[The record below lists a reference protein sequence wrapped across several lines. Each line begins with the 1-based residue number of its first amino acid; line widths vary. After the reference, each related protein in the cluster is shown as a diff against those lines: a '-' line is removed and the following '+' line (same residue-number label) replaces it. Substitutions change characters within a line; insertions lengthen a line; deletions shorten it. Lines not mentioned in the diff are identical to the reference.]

1 MMKVI
6 MKKLIKIT
14 LGVLGIT
21 AVGFFVRQEKRRLKN
36 LRRNIDELNRRQ
48 PPKAHK

>member
-6 MKKLIKIT
+6 MKKLIKVI

-21 AVGFFVRQEKRRLKN
+21 AVCFFVKQEKRRLKN
-36 LRRNIDELNRRQ
+36 LRRNIDELNRKQ
-48 PPKAHK
+48 PPKASK

>member
-6 MKKLIKIT
+6 MKKLIKVI

-21 AVGFFVRQEKRRLKN
+21 AVCFFVKQEKRRLKN
-36 LRRNIDELNRRQ
+36 LRRNIDELNRKQ
-48 PPKAHK
+48 PPKAPK

>member
-14 LGVLGIT
+14 LGVLGLT

-36 LRRNIDELNRRQ
+36 LRRNIDELNRKQ
-48 PPKAHK
+48 PQKTQK

>member
-21 AVGFFVRQEKRRLKN
+21 VIGYFVKQEKRRLKN
-36 LRRNIDELNRRQ
+36 LRRNIDELNR
-48 PPKAHK
+48 K

>member
-1 MMKVI
+1 MTKVI

-21 AVGFFVRQEKRRLKN
+21 AVGFLVRQEKRRLKN
-36 LRRNIDELNRRQ
+36 LRRNIDDLNRKQ
-48 PPKAHK
+48 PPKAPK

>member
-6 MKKLIKIT
+6 MKKLIKVI

-21 AVGFFVRQEKRRLKN
+21 AVCFFVKQENRRLKN
-36 LRRNIDELNRRQ
+36 LRRNIDELNRKQ
-48 PPKAHK
+48 PPKAPK

>member
-14 LGVLGIT
+14 LCVLGIT
-21 AVGFFVRQEKRRLKN
+21 AVGFFVKQEKRRLKN
-36 LRRNIDELNRRQ
+36 LRRNIDELNRKQ
-48 PPKAHK
+48 PPKAPK

>member
-14 LGVLGIT
+14 LGVLGLT
-21 AVGFFVRQEKRRLKN
+21 AFGFFIRQEKRRLKN
-36 LRRNIDELNRRQ
+36 LRRNIDELNRKQ
-48 PPKAHK
+48 PTKAHK

>member
-14 LGVLGIT
+14 LGVFGIT
-21 AVGFFVRQEKRRLKN
+21 ALGFFVRQEKRRLKN
-36 LRRNIDELNRRQ
+36 LRRNLEELNRM
-48 PPKAHK
+48 

>member
-6 MKKLIKIT
+6 MKKLIKVI

-21 AVGFFVRQEKRRLKN
+21 AIGFFVRQENRRLKN
-36 LRRNIDELNRRQ
+36 LRRNIDELNRKQ
-48 PPKAHK
+48 PPKTQK

>member
-1 MMKVI
+1 MMKDI
-6 MKKLIKIT
+6 MKKLLKVT

-36 LRRNIDELNRRQ
+36 LRRNLDELNRRQ
-48 PPKAHK
+48 PPKAPK